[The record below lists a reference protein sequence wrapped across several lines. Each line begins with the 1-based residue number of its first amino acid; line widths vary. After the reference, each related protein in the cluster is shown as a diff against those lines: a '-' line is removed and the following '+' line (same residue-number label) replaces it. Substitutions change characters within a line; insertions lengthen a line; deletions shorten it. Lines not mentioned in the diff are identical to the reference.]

1 MDGEAQYIADTF
13 LLERTFQVLA
23 ELEESEGPL
32 RKYAF
37 DISSI
42 LGSIGQSIKT
52 FVGGQVHGQDSGGVA
67 RTVLNFLAPA
77 VFFRLHPI
85 LGILVTG
92 AQLFGFDLYSI
103 FQRIVNAIKPL
114 IMGGQPITAQQVN
127 DAAKSAMPQAAGMPT
142 TASDDLL
149 APLRAMH
156 NEGQLTKEAVGNT
169 WQAANRNNPFM
180 PKGRTSPLLRMFSFL
195 GPQRGSGIIVGIL
208 VWFLKTVLMSAGLLA
223 VGGVAAGALGLGSGQ
238 GQQGQTTPAGQA
250 APAGQAQT
258 PVSLPQPAAG
268 GGIPAP
274 SAAGNWNYRPKAGDI
289 WIEELGGG
297 QPHERVLEWVIES
310 YPDLYQYQD
319 IILRTPSFWTVA
331 KGISQNWRPGQSQM
345 EIPEPYK
352 TRNEILKMFIPDVY
366 RMIQQYGA
374 QQ

>member
-1 MDGEAQYIADTF
+1 MDGEAQYVADTF

-23 ELEESEGPL
+23 ELEDSDGPL

-37 DISSI
+37 DLSSI

-52 FVGGQVHGQDSGGVA
+52 FVGGQIHGQDSGGVA

-92 AQLFGFDLYSI
+92 AQMFGFDLYSI
-103 FQRIVNAIKPL
+103 FQRIVGAIEPL
-114 IMGGQPITAQQVN
+114 IQSGQPVTAQQVN
-127 DAAKSAMPQAAGMPT
+127 DAAKSAMPQVDGAPAMAT
-142 TASDDLL
+142 SSDDLL

-156 NEGQLTKEAVGNT
+156 NEGKLTKEGVGT
-169 WQAANRNNPFM
+169 WGAANRNNPFM
-180 PKGRTSPLLRMFSFL
+180 PKTKSPLLRMFSFL

-223 VGGVAAGALGLGSGQ
+223 VGGLAAGALGLSGPQQ
-238 GQQGQTTPAGQA
+238 GQQAAPAGQA
-250 APAGQAQT
+250 APAAQT
-258 PVSLPQPAAG
+258 PVSLPPQPAG
-268 GGIPAP
+268 GGMPAP
-274 SAAGNWNYRPKAGDI
+274 SAAGNWNYRPKPGDI

-297 QPHERVLEWVIES
+297 QPHERVLEWVFES
-310 YPDLYQYQD
+310 YPDLYEYQD
-319 IILRTPSFWTVA
+319 IILRTPSFWTVV

-352 TRNEILKMFIPDVY
+352 TRNEILAMFIPDVY

-374 QQ
+374 